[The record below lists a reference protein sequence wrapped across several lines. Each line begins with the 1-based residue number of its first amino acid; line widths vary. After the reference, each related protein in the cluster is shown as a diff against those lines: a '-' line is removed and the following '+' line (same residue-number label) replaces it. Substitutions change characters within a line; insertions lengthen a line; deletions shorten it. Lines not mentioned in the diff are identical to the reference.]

1 LKRIETTILDIL
13 PLRGVP
19 NVKKVVIENKNKDHN
34 KIMVNEEGQYIKNL
48 KDEWILET
56 EGTNLA
62 GVLNNEAVDATKT
75 ISNHI
80 YEVWEV
86 LGIEAVRQALQK
98 ELSLVL
104 KAYGIYVNY
113 RHLAILCD
121 VMTQRG
127 QLMSITRNG
136 INRIDDHGPIRR
148 ASFEESV
155 EMLFNSA
162 MFGEKDLMKGISE
175 NVILGQLSPIGTGFF
190 DLIMR

>member
-1 LKRIETTILDIL
+1 
-13 PLRGVP
+13 
-19 NVKKVVIENKNKDHN
+19 
-34 KIMVNEEGQYIKNL
+34 
-48 KDEWILET
+48 LET

-80 YEVWEV
+80 YEVCEV
-86 LGIEAVRQALQK
+86 LGIEAVRQALEK
-98 ELSLVL
+98 EMRLVL
-104 KAYGIYVNY
+104 NVYGIYVNY

-127 QLMSITRNG
+127 KLMSITRNG

-155 EMLFNSA
+155 EMLF
-162 MFGEKDLMKGISE
+162 
-175 NVILGQLSPIGTGFF
+175 
-190 DLIMR
+190 